1 MYGQVKANSEFSG
14 GTLSLL
20 SAEKPSKYQKLLT
33 CVHSKQAFAPGHL
46 EKSVSSSSARQ
57 CNTALSCGKL
67 PSKRC
72 STGSIQHHPSVS
84 LLRALAPE
92 TAVQGSDDLGLT
104 VVQSGDSSSSAPILS
119 GAGGGIFFWWQL
131 GMDLI

>member
-1 MYGQVKANSEFSG
+1 MYGQVKGNSAFSG

-20 SAEKPSKYQKLLT
+20 SAEKHLKYQKLLP
-33 CVHSKQAFAPGHL
+33 CVHSKQAFAPRHL

-57 CNTALSCGKL
+57 CNTALSYGRL

-72 STGSIQHHPSVS
+72 STVSTQHHLPVS
-84 LLRALAPE
+84 ALRALAPE

-104 VVQSGDSSSSAPILS
+104 VVQSEDSSASAPILS

-131 GMDLI
+131 GMGLI